1 MEAQHLPPEPIEP
14 DVGEKGPDWT
24 LILTRALALLVLGLC
39 AGVLLSRPWA
49 HRDDPPPP
57 TPTVS
62 VTGPSPS
69 PEPS

>member
-1 MEAQHLPPEPIEP
+1 MGAQHLPPEPIEP
-14 DVGEKGPDWT
+14 DVGAKGPDWT

>member
-62 VTGPSPS
+62 VTGPSPT

>member
-14 DVGEKGPDWT
+14 DVGETGPDWT